1 MMISCWKVSQRWRP
15 GWCPVLSTSSVCW
28 LSTPSYWRWSRAWR
42 GGRPRR
48 RRRSSGS
55 WGGRLSRREG
65 QLSVSPV
72 IFASAKVCSLYSVQR
87 TIFGPFLDPFMAFY
101 EPFTSLGKRDPRKGW
116 AVQKSVS
123 SAWRSRQVPRWRER
137 ESLTS
142 SDGLCLSLLL
152 SGCCL
157 CWVLAVLAGPQWDH
171 SGTAA
176 QW

>member
-101 EPFTSLGKRDPRKGW
+101 EPFTSLGKRDSRKGW

-123 SAWRSRQVPRWRER
+123 SARFQGGGRGRVSPPVMVCV
-137 ESLTS
+137 
-142 SDGLCLSLLL
+142 CLS
-152 SGCCL
+152 CCL
-157 CWVLAVLAGPQWDH
+157 VVVYVESWQSWPDH
-171 SGTAA
+171 SGTTVGLPPNDK
-176 QW
+176 